1 MLEYS
6 SNYSDETGSLW
17 LHSKDQPAT
26 FKADIA
32 YDKNNFKSFD
42 YKAKLLGSAV
52 AQTQR
57 YYLLKDIIKNYNV
70 IKKLLWP
77 THWMWYKTKR

>member
-6 SNYSDETGSLW
+6 SNYSDGTGSLW

-52 AQTQR
+52 AQPIP
-57 YYLLKDIIKNYNV
+57 K
-70 IKKLLWP
+70 
-77 THWMWYKTKR
+77 